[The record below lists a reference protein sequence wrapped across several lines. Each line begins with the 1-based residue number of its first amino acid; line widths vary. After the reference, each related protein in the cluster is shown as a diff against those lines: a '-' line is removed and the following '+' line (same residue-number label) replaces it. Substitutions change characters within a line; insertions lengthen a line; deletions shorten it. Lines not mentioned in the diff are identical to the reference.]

1 MHIVSGLSGLSKARA
16 APAILSPHDQL
27 FPSMQY
33 TLHFGQV
40 LKYVPYLIAGAWLS
54 LQIAFLAFSGGMV
67 IGILGA
73 MGKTFGG
80 RVVRNAVS
88 AYVTFFMNTPQLVQI
103 YFLFFALPEAG
114 ILLTPYEAVLIG
126 MTLNAGAYL
135 TEIQRAGFL
144 SVHTAELEAAETMG
158 MSLLQS
164 VWYVILP
171 HVMKVLFPPLSNH
184 YLIMTLGTSMAAIF
198 GVEELTGRAFNVNA
212 ITFRS
217 IEIFSVT
224 AGLYF
229 LVTIVASTTL
239 VFLGRWLFR
248 VKGKVF

>member
-1 MHIVSGLSGLSKARA
+1 ME
-16 APAILSPHDQL
+16 
-27 FPSMQY
+27 Y
-33 TLHFGQV
+33 TLQFGQV
-40 LKYVPYLIAGAWLS
+40 LKYIPYLIAGAWLS
-54 LQIAFLAFSGGMV
+54 LQIAFLAFCGGMV
-67 IGILGA
+67 IGLLGA

-80 RVVRNAVS
+80 RIVRSVVGV
-88 AYVTFFMNTPQLVQI
+88 YVTFFTNTPQLGQI
-103 YFLFFALPEAG
+103 YFLFFALPQAG

-144 SVHTAELEAAETMG
+144 SVHRAEIEAAETMG

-164 VWYVILP
+164 VWYVVLP
-171 HVMKVLFPPLSNH
+171 HIIKVLFPPLSNL
-184 YLIMTLGTSMAAIF
+184 YIIMTLGTSMAAIF

-229 LVTIVASTTL
+229 LVTVVASTLL
-239 VFLGRWLFR
+239 VLLGRWLFR

>member
-1 MHIVSGLSGLSKARA
+1 
-16 APAILSPHDQL
+16 
-27 FPSMQY
+27 MQY
-33 TLHFGQV
+33 TLQFGQV
-40 LKYVPYLIAGAWLS
+40 IQYVPYLIAGAWLS
-54 LQIAFLAFSGGMV
+54 LQIAFLAFCGGMV
-67 IGILGA
+67 IGLLGA
-73 MGKTFGG
+73 MGKSFGG
-80 RVVRNAVS
+80 RIVRNIVGV
-88 AYVTFFMNTPQLVQI
+88 YVTFFTNTPQLGQI

-144 SVHTAELEAAETMG
+144 SVHKAEIEAAETMG

-171 HVMKVLFPPLSNH
+171 HIIKVLFPPLSNL
-184 YLIMTLGTSMAAIF
+184 YIIMTLGTSMAAIF

-212 ITFRS
+212 LTFRS

-229 LVTIVASTTL
+229 LVTVVASTLL
-239 VFLGRWLFR
+239 VLLGRWLFR